1 MNWETGKEKIKMGL
15 RLLMKQGAVRL
26 FLWCAVLVY
35 IIESLGR
42 HSVLGG
48 LAFFIDSPFRYIM
61 NVALVMTPFTVFFM
75 IRKRSIGIVLVS
87 FAWLAIGITNGLV
100 LAFRVTPFSTIDFRL
115 VDAALGVIGNY
126 MEVWQMILLGI
137 CIVLALAAMVFLMI
151 KIKKY
156 TGKMH
161 YIRNAVLIAGYW
173 LTMYFGF
180 KALVHA
186 GVFATVLPNLA
197 YAYHDYGVSYCF
209 VVTGM
214 RNGIRQ
220 PIDYSEVKVE
230 QIKEGIDKKFK
241 SEKKK
246 SEVKKPNIIFLQLES
261 FFDITKVKNYYFEQD
276 PIPYFSYLKK
286 NYSSGYLTV
295 PAFGAGTANTEFES
309 MTGMKLSFFSPG
321 EYPYKTI
328 LKKHT
333 CESVPYDL
341 KKIGYGTHVV
351 HNNTASFYGR
361 NKVFTN
367 LGYDSFSTIET
378 MDSRNTTA
386 IGWAKDYILTD
397 QIMDVLQS
405 TTGPDYVYTISVQGH
420 GDYYKENAQADDPE
434 IMVSNVSEK
443 KQQDAVNYYVEQI
456 GEMDAFLKQ
465 LCEKLSQY
473 DEDTILVMYGDHLPG
488 LGFSDDDLINGDVFQ
503 TEYVIWSNFG
513 LKKKDK
519 DLSAYQLAAEVLN
532 RVNIHEGNIIRYHQR
547 YKGKKGY
554 LSNLRQLQYDMLYGN
569 QYIYDQNN
577 PFLQTDLI
585 FGVHNV
591 MINSILP
598 SKDSTMLYGSSFTQ
612 FSHAFVNGEEVDVE
626 FVDGSALRLLTPVKE
641 GDSVMVEIQ
650 NSKGKV
656 LQRSNELVYPN
667 SYKPAGDATTVPA
680 RYVR

>member
-1 MNWETGKEKIKMGL
+1 MNWETGKEKIKKGL
-15 RLLMKQGAVRL
+15 HLLMKQGAVRL

-35 IIESLGR
+35 IIESFGR

-48 LAFFIDSPFRYIM
+48 LTFFIDSPFRYIM

-75 IRKRSIGIVLVS
+75 IRKRSIGMVLVS

-137 CIVLALAAMVFLMI
+137 GIVLALAAMVFLVI

-220 PIDYSEVKVE
+220 PIDYSEVKVD

-276 PIPYFSYLKK
+276 PLPYFSYLKE

-295 PAFGAGTANTEFES
+295 PAFGAGTANTEFEA

-434 IMVSNVSEK
+434 IMVNNVSEK

-465 LCEKLSQY
+465 LCEKLSQF

-598 SKDSTMLYGSSFTQ
+598 SEDSTMLYGSSFTQ

-626 FVDGSALRLLTPVKE
+626 FVDSSALRLLTPVKE

>member
-1 MNWETGKEKIKMGL
+1 
-15 RLLMKQGAVRL
+15 
-26 FLWCAVLVY
+26 
-35 IIESLGR
+35 
-42 HSVLGG
+42 
-48 LAFFIDSPFRYIM
+48 
-61 NVALVMTPFTVFFM
+61 
-75 IRKRSIGIVLVS
+75 
-87 FAWLAIGITNGLV
+87 
-100 LAFRVTPFSTIDFRL
+100 
-115 VDAALGVIGNY
+115 
-126 MEVWQMILLGI
+126 
-137 CIVLALAAMVFLMI
+137 
-151 KIKKY
+151 
-156 TGKMH
+156 
-161 YIRNAVLIAGYW
+161 
-173 LTMYFGF
+173 
-180 KALVHA
+180 
-186 GVFATVLPNLA
+186 
-197 YAYHDYGVSYCF
+197 
-209 VVTGM
+209 
-214 RNGIRQ
+214 
-220 PIDYSEVKVE
+220 
-230 QIKEGIDKKFK
+230 
-241 SEKKK
+241 
-246 SEVKKPNIIFLQLES
+246 
-261 FFDITKVKNYYFEQD
+261 
-276 PIPYFSYLKK
+276 
-286 NYSSGYLTV
+286 
-295 PAFGAGTANTEFES
+295 
-309 MTGMKLSFFSPG
+309 
-321 EYPYKTI
+321 
-328 LKKHT
+328 
-333 CESVPYDL
+333 
-341 KKIGYGTHVV
+341 
-351 HNNTASFYGR
+351 
-361 NKVFTN
+361 
-367 LGYDSFSTIET
+367 
-378 MDSRNTTA
+378 
-386 IGWAKDYILTD
+386 
-397 QIMDVLQS
+397 MDVLQS

-612 FSHAFVNGEEVDVE
+612 FSHAFVNGEEVDIE

>member
-1 MNWETGKEKIKMGL
+1 MNWETGKEKIKKGL
-15 RLLMKQGAVRL
+15 HLLMKQGAVRL

-35 IIESLGR
+35 IIESFGR

-48 LAFFIDSPFRYIM
+48 LTFFIDSPFRYIM

-75 IRKRSIGIVLVS
+75 IRKRSIGMVLVS

-137 CIVLALAAMVFLMI
+137 GIVLALAAMLFLMI

-276 PIPYFSYLKK
+276 PLPYFSYLKE

-295 PAFGAGTANTEFES
+295 PAFGAGTANTEFEA

-434 IMVSNVSEK
+434 IMVNNVSEK

-465 LCEKLSQY
+465 LCEKLSQF

-577 PFLQTDLI
+577 PFLQADLI

-598 SKDSTMLYGSSFTQ
+598 SEDSTMLYGSSFTQ

-626 FVDGSALRLLTPVKE
+626 FVDSSALRLLTPVKE

>member
-1 MNWETGKEKIKMGL
+1 
-15 RLLMKQGAVRL
+15 
-26 FLWCAVLVY
+26 
-35 IIESLGR
+35 
-42 HSVLGG
+42 
-48 LAFFIDSPFRYIM
+48 
-61 NVALVMTPFTVFFM
+61 
-75 IRKRSIGIVLVS
+75 
-87 FAWLAIGITNGLV
+87 
-100 LAFRVTPFSTIDFRL
+100 
-115 VDAALGVIGNY
+115 
-126 MEVWQMILLGI
+126 
-137 CIVLALAAMVFLMI
+137 
-151 KIKKY
+151 
-156 TGKMH
+156 
-161 YIRNAVLIAGYW
+161 
-173 LTMYFGF
+173 
-180 KALVHA
+180 
-186 GVFATVLPNLA
+186 
-197 YAYHDYGVSYCF
+197 
-209 VVTGM
+209 M

-276 PIPYFSYLKK
+276 PIPYFSYLKE

-598 SKDSTMLYGSSFTQ
+598 SEDSTMLYGSSFTQ

-626 FVDGSALRLLTPVKE
+626 FVDSSALRLLTPVKE